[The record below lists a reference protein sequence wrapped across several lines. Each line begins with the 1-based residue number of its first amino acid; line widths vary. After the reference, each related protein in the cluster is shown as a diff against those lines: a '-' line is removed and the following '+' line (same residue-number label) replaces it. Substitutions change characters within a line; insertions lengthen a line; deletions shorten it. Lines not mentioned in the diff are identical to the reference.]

1 MPDKTNFLSDVAA
14 LARAGY
20 SVSDVKE
27 ILQMSKTQPDAAA
40 GEPEEP
46 EEQQDKREPEK
57 PNPEKEEEPGAPQQA
72 ENIEDLK
79 KQIATMQE
87 QNKTL
92 QEQLKQSQKNNVNQ
106 NYANT
111 QTQTNDEQL
120 AAIFRGFM

>member
-27 ILQMSKTQPDAAA
+27 ILQMSKAQPDAPA

-57 PNPEKEEEPGAPQQA
+57 PNPEKEEEPGAPDKA
-72 ENIEDLK
+72 ENIEELK
-79 KQIATMQE
+79 KKIATMQE
-87 QNKTL
+87 QNDKL
-92 QEQLKQSQKNNVNQ
+92 QEQLKQAQKDNINKDQ
-106 NYANT
+106 GDKKT
-111 QTQTNDEQL
+111 PTNDEQL
-120 AAIFRGFM
+120 AAIFQDFM

>member
-1 MPDKTNFLSDVAA
+1 MPDKSNFLADVAA

-27 ILQMSKTQPDAAA
+27 ILQMSKAQPDAAA

-57 PNPEKEEEPGAPQQA
+57 PNPEKEAEPGATPQA

-79 KQIATMQE
+79 KQVAALE
-87 QNKTL
+87 EK
-92 QEQLKQSQKNNVNQ
+92 LKQAQKNNVTKDQ
-106 NYANT
+106 GEKKP
-111 QTQTNDEQL
+111 QTDEEHL
-120 AAIFRGFM
+120 AAIIKGFM

>member
-1 MPDKTNFLSDVAA
+1 MAMPDKSNFLADVAA

-27 ILQMSKTQPDAAA
+27 ILQMSKAQPDAAA

-57 PNPEKEEEPGAPQQA
+57 PNPEKEAEPGAPQQA
-72 ENIEDLK
+72 ENIKDLK
-79 KQIATMQE
+79 KQIAT
-87 QNKTL
+87 L
-92 QEQLKQSQKNNVNQ
+92 QDQLKESQKNNINQ

-111 QTQTNDEQL
+111 LAPKSDEDQL
-120 AAIFRGFM
+120 AAIMKGFM

>member
-1 MPDKTNFLSDVAA
+1 MPDKTNFLADVAA

-27 ILQMSKTQPDAAA
+27 ILQMSKAQPDAAA

-79 KQIATMQE
+79 KQVAALE
-87 QNKTL
+87 DK
-92 QEQLKQSQKNNVNQ
+92 LKQAQKNNVTKDQ
-106 NYANT
+106 GEKKP
-111 QTQTNDEQL
+111 QTDEEYL
-120 AAIFRGFM
+120 AAMVKGFM

>member
-27 ILQMSKTQPDAAA
+27 ILQMSKAQPDAAA

-46 EEQQDKREPEK
+46 KEQPATEPEK
-57 PNPEKEEEPGAPQQA
+57 PNSEKEEEPGAPGKA
-72 ENIEDLK
+72 VSIEDLQ

-87 QNKTL
+87 QNDKL
-92 QEQLKQSQKNNVNQ
+92 QEQLKQAQKENINKDQ
-106 NYANT
+106 GGKPAP
-111 QTQTNDEQL
+111 TNDEQL
-120 AAIFRGFM
+120 AAIIKGFM

>member
-1 MPDKTNFLSDVAA
+1 MPDKTNFLADVAA

-27 ILQMSKTQPDAAA
+27 ILQMSKAQPDAAA

-46 EEQQDKREPEK
+46 KEQQAREPEK
-57 PNPEKEEEPGAPQQA
+57 PNSEKEEEPGAPQQA

-79 KQIATMQE
+79 QQIAAMQE

-111 QTQTNDEQL
+111 QTKTNDEQL
-120 AAIFRGFM
+120 AAIIKGFM

>member
-27 ILQMSKTQPDAAA
+27 ILRMSKAQPDAAA

-57 PNPEKEEEPGAPQQA
+57 PNPEKEEEPGAPDKA
-72 ENIEDLK
+72 ENIEELK
-79 KQIATMQE
+79 KKIATMQE
-87 QNKTL
+87 QNDKL
-92 QEQLKQSQKNNVNQ
+92 QEQLKQAQKDNINKDQ
-106 NYANT
+106 GDKKT
-111 QTQTNDEQL
+111 PTNDEQL
-120 AAIFRGFM
+120 AAIFQDFM

>member
-1 MPDKTNFLSDVAA
+1 MPDKSNFLADVAA

-27 ILQMSKTQPDAAA
+27 ILQMSKAQPDAAA

-57 PNPEKEEEPGAPQQA
+57 PNPEKEAEPGAPQQA
-72 ENIEDLK
+72 DDIEDLK
-79 KQIATMQE
+79 KQIAT
-87 QNKTL
+87 L
-92 QEQLKQSQKNNVNQ
+92 QDQLKESQKNNINQ

-111 QTQTNDEQL
+111 TQTKTDEDQL
-120 AAIFRGFM
+120 AAIIKGFM

>member
-27 ILQMSKTQPDAAA
+27 ILQMSKAQPDAAA

-57 PNPEKEEEPGAPQQA
+57 PNPEKEEEPSAPDKA
-72 ENIEDLK
+72 ENIEELK
-79 KQIATMQE
+79 KKIATMQK
-87 QNKTL
+87 QNDKL
-92 QEQLKQSQKNNVNQ
+92 QEQLKQAQKDNINKDQ
-106 NYANT
+106 GDKKT
-111 QTQTNDEQL
+111 PTNDEQL
-120 AAIFRGFM
+120 AAIFQDFM

>member
-1 MPDKTNFLSDVAA
+1 MPDKSNFLADVAA

-27 ILQMSKTQPDAAA
+27 ILQMSKAQPDAAA
-40 GEPEEP
+40 GEPKEP

-57 PNPEKEEEPGAPQQA
+57 PNPEKEEEPGAPSQA

-79 KQIATMQE
+79 KQVAD
-87 QNKTL
+87 L
-92 QEQLKQSQKNNVNQ
+92 QEQLKQSQKNNINQ

-111 QTQTNDEQL
+111 QTQTDEDQL
-120 AAIFRGFM
+120 AAIIKGFM

>member
-1 MPDKTNFLSDVAA
+1 MPDKSNFLADVAA

-46 EEQQDKREPEK
+46 EEQQDKKEPEK
-57 PNPEKEEEPGAPQQA
+57 PNPEKEEEPGAPGKA
-72 ENIEDLK
+72 DNIEDLK

-87 QNKTL
+87 QNDKL
-92 QEQLKQSQKNNVNQ
+92 QEQLKQAQKDNINKDQGNKE
-106 NYANT
+106 T
-111 QTQTNDEQL
+111 RTNDEL
-120 AAIFRGFM
+120 LGAIFKDFM

>member
-46 EEQQDKREPEK
+46 EEQQDRREPEK
-57 PNPEKEEEPGAPQQA
+57 PNPEKEEEPGAPDKA
-72 ENIEDLK
+72 ENIEELK
-79 KQIATMQE
+79 KKIANMQE
-87 QNKTL
+87 QNDKL
-92 QEQLKQSQKNNVNQ
+92 QEQLKQAQKDNINKDQ
-106 NYANT
+106 GDKKT
-111 QTQTNDEQL
+111 PTNDEQL
-120 AAIFRGFM
+120 AAIFQDFM

>member
-1 MPDKTNFLSDVAA
+1 MPDKTNFLADVAA

-27 ILQMSKTQPDAAA
+27 ILQMSKAQPDAAA

-46 EEQQDKREPEK
+46 GKQPATEPEK
-57 PNPEKEEEPGAPQQA
+57 SNPEKEDEPSAPQQA
-72 ENIEDLK
+72 DSIEDLK
-79 KQIATMQE
+79 KQVAAMQE

-92 QEQLKQSQKNNVNQ
+92 QEQLKQAQQNNVNQ

-111 QTQTNDEQL
+111 QKTQTNDEQL
-120 AAIFRGFM
+120 AAIIKGFM

>member
-1 MPDKTNFLSDVAA
+1 MPDKTNFLADVAA

-27 ILQMSKTQPDAAA
+27 ILQMSKAQPDAAA

-46 EEQQDKREPEK
+46 EKQLATEPEK
-57 PNPEKEEEPGAPQQA
+57 SNPEKEEEPDAPQQA

-79 KQIATMQE
+79 KQIAT
-87 QNKTL
+87 L
-92 QEQLKQSQKNNVNQ
+92 QDQLKESQKNNINQ

-111 QTQTNDEQL
+111 QAPKSDEDQL
-120 AAIFRGFM
+120 AAIIKGFM

>member
-1 MPDKTNFLSDVAA
+1 MPDKSNFLADVAA

-27 ILQMSKTQPDAAA
+27 ILQMSKARPDAVA

-46 EEQQDKREPEK
+46 EEQQAREPEK
-57 PNPEKEEEPGAPQQA
+57 PHPEKEEEPGAPQQA

-79 KQIATMQE
+79 KQIAT
-87 QNKTL
+87 L
-92 QEQLKQSQKNNVNQ
+92 QDQLKESQKNNINQ

-111 QTQTNDEQL
+111 QTQTDEEHL
-120 AAIFRGFM
+120 AAIIKGFM

>member
-1 MPDKTNFLSDVAA
+1 MPDKSNFLADVAA

-27 ILQMSKTQPDAAA
+27 ILQMSKAQPDAAA

-46 EEQQDKREPEK
+46 EEQQAREPEK
-57 PNPEKEEEPGAPQQA
+57 PNPEKEAEPSTPQQA

-79 KQIATMQE
+79 
-87 QNKTL
+87 L
-92 QEQLKQSQKNNVNQ
+92 QVAALEEKLKQAQKNNVNQ

-111 QTQTNDEQL
+111 QTQTDEEHL
-120 AAIFRGFM
+120 AAIIKGFM